1 MMLSR
6 SCGLLGS
13 TSMLVALASGIEE
26 DQGLTSKHLQSTQTK
41 RRMIILVD

>member
-26 DQGLTSKHLQSTQTK
+26 DQGLTSKHLQPCIMVLT
-41 RRMIILVD
+41 LDAD